1 PLRSRSRGILARYR
15 QHRGVST
22 AQDVVVRAAILLDVA
37 DIAPVSLGYVTEEC
51 RALTQHLGIEVLGEI
66 EVRLLGD
73 PPQRGRLEDV
83 DAGVDRVT
91 EDLAPCR
98 LLEEALDPAG
108 LLVNDDDAERER
120 V

>member
-1 PLRSRSRGILARYR
+1 QTCALPIL
-15 QHRGVST
+15 
-22 AQDVVVRAAILLDVA
+22 LLDVA

-108 LLVNDDDAERER
+108 DRKSTRLNSSHVKISYA